1 MSLSTNTTKLTE
13 LKNKANN
20 LPDQNPPAQLQ
31 EKTVTP
37 TKEGVSVVPDSG
49 FDGMSK
55 VTVNG
60 DSNLVSENIKKGVVI
75 FGVEGALESGSSATK
90 ILVYADSND
99 GNRYTQ
105 IKDIGRL
112 CTVTVGTTDN
122 TPTEANGIARTLSG
136 VVVERESWVRK
147 GKNACTITF
156 FAPNESV
163 VVTWD

>member
-105 IKDIGRL
+105 IKDIGSL